1 MLYAVAL
8 PLIALIFAVG
18 PALAQAGQPATEIV
32 VDVEQ
37 QAEAERLRACPSG
50 RWRWRGNEFA
60 TPTARASREL
70 DVPGGRL
77 IGTDRGEWRGELRFR
92 SLAGQESVLSHDNVL
107 GILPA
112 GDGAI
117 VLFGLIHHGT
127 NRGYA
132 MLARQKDGVWSLT
145 LIDKLP
151 GKPVAVYDLDYHSST
166 FGKHFAVATRPGGDI
181 NAKASVAIVNEF
193 SAWSRADCIGKPQ
206 RRGSR

>member
-1 MLYAVAL
+1 MLYAAAL
-8 PLIALIFAVG
+8 PLIVLVLTNG
-18 PALAQAGQPATEIV
+18 PAFAQAKQPAKNV
-32 VDVEQ
+32 VVNAEQ

-50 RWRWRGNEFA
+50 RWRWEGNEFA
-60 TPTARASREL
+60 TPTARASQEL

-107 GILPA
+107 GILPVQ
-112 GDGAI
+112 DGAI
-117 VLFGLIHHGT
+117 VLFGLTHMRT

-132 MLARQKDGVWSLT
+132 MLARQKDSVWSLT
-145 LIDKLP
+145 LIDKFP

-166 FGKHFAVATRPGGDI
+166 FGKHFAVATSGDI

-193 SAWSRADCIGKPQ
+193 SAWDRADCMGEPP
-206 RRGSR
+206 RRRPR